1 MEVKDIIKL
10 DTYAGIDISVIG
22 CIKIMFW
29 SIYEKEKAGI
39 YKKLSNIEYKT
50 SKLIENRMKERHSA
64 IAGGLLQQSEDA
76 THLSNLL
83 IALFCKWI
91 DRLNEGVKNDA

>member
-22 CIKIMFW
+22 CIKILFW
-29 SIYEKEKAGI
+29 SFYEREKAEI

-50 SKLIENRMKERHSA
+50 SKLIENRMKERHIA
-64 IAGGLLQQSEDA
+64 IADGLLQQSEDA
-76 THLSNLL
+76 THLNDLL
-83 IALFCKWI
+83 IALTCKWI
-91 DRLNEGVKNDA
+91 DRLNEGVKK